1 MCNLYSITARPPIP
15 IDLAEWLRFDTHTL
29 KGAGMRRAGAILSLL
44 LLGGCITDNPQNLA
58 QQDDATCKS
67 YGAVPGS
74 DAYVNCRMQRD
85 NTRQQGEA
93 LRRAAIIASP
103 N

>member
-1 MCNLYSITARPPIP
+1 MPEFGFAWADNFRGQGLTAIWLKPSALSIKFRGMVVGKMTGCLATA
-15 IDLAEWLRFDTHTL
+15 
-29 KGAGMRRAGAILSLL
+29 S
-44 LLGGCITDNPQNLA
+44 PQDLA
-58 QQDDATCKS
+58 QQDDATCRS

-85 NTRQQGEA
+85 STRQQGEA
-93 LRRAAIIASP
+93 LRRATIIASP

>member
-1 MCNLYSITARPPIP
+1 
-15 IDLAEWLRFDTHTL
+15 
-29 KGAGMRRAGAILSLL
+29 MRAIAILGLL
-44 LLGGCITDNPQNLA
+44 LLGGCITDTPQSLA
-58 QQDDATCKS
+58 QADDAACQS

-85 NTRQQGEA
+85 NTRQQGES

-103 N
+103 MYEPPRR

>member
-1 MCNLYSITARPPIP
+1 MGRTA
-15 IDLAEWLRFDTHTL
+15 
-29 KGAGMRRAGAILSLL
+29 AIVCLL
-44 LLGGCITDNPQNLA
+44 FLCGCITDNPQSLA
-58 QQDDATCKS
+58 QQDDATCRS